1 MLRTVMHDQAVC
13 YVDAEIENVLHAQQT
28 ASDAAK
34 EAINKLK
41 MSHKRHIVL
50 LINPLMQPSYEK
62 NL

>member
-1 MLRTVMHDQAVC
+1 MHDQAVC

-28 ASDAAK
+28 ASK